1 MTELL
6 MPAGSL
12 EKMRYAFEYGADACY
27 LGLADFSLRALRK
40 GELID
45 ETNLKSAVD
54 IANSLNKKVYCTFN
68 IFAYDDDIKKLIEKI
83 EIIKDASPHALIIS
97 DFGIYR
103 VIKKYL
109 PDIDIHI
116 STQTNILN
124 SQTVK
129 FWRDL
134 GASRVILARELSFK
148 QIEKIRKEVPDIE
161 LEMFIHGAQCMAYS
175 GRCLLSDYM
184 TYGERKANL
193 GNCAQACRWSYK
205 LLEETRPDEPYEII
219 ENNKG
224 THIMSTKDLCLVK
237 YVNDLK
243 NIGIDSLKVEGRTK
257 SLYYVSTVTK
267 AYRKVLDNKWD
278 SDFAFTELKK
288 AGNRG
293 YTEGF
298 FLGNNDSKSYS
309 YDISKGLA
317 GADFLGVFLQ
327 DLGEN
332 KYKLLIKNKISLND
346 EIEIITP
353 NFSTLA
359 KVMKIIHTKKGEVE
373 VANTNDE
380 IIIEFSFGDSSW
392 QNEAQFALART
403 VGIKE

>member
-1 MTELL
+1 M
-6 MPAGSL
+6 
-12 EKMRYAFEYGADACY
+12 
-27 LGLADFSLRALRK
+27 
-40 GELID
+40 
-45 ETNLKSAVD
+45 
-54 IANSLNKKVYCTFN
+54 
-68 IFAYDDDIKKLIEKI
+68 
-83 EIIKDASPHALIIS
+83 
-97 DFGIYR
+97 
-103 VIKKYL
+103 
-109 PDIDIHI
+109 
-116 STQTNILN
+116 Q
-124 SQTVK
+124 
-129 FWRDL
+129 
-134 GASRVILARELSFK
+134 
-148 QIEKIRKEVPDIE
+148 
-161 LEMFIHGAQCMAYS
+161 
-175 GRCLLSDYM
+175 
-184 TYGERKANL
+184 
-193 GNCAQACRWSYK
+193 
-205 LLEETRPDEPYEII
+205 II